1 MLFSRTSALVL
12 AFAFILLLSFAGIN
26 LTLGVG
32 TTITHGRLVEHSA
45 GVIVQMGGDENL
57 VLLTSSGTREQF
69 RCVQRCLIE
78 RDHIVRHIR
87 ERAHTDVYY
96 MEMPDKTLDA
106 TDVD

>member
-12 AFAFILLLSFAGIN
+12 AFAFILLLSLGGIA
-26 LTLGVG
+26 LMQGVG
-32 TTITHGRLVEHSA
+32 TTITHGRVVEHSA
-45 GVIVQMGGDENL
+45 GVVVQMGEDEDL
-57 VLLTSSGTREQF
+57 VLLTSSGAREQF

-87 ERAHTDVYY
+87 EHAHTDVYY
-96 MEMPDKTLDA
+96 IEMPDKTLEA